1 MDRVIDRPCSPKFEV
16 YQHVYISS
24 YWVTLKSTEEWSY
37 LANWADWKDNPGSEL
52 IYNELKNA
60 DFFIF
65 TEARQAF
72 QARG

>member
-1 MDRVIDRPCSPKFEV
+1 MDRAIDRPCSPKFEV
-16 YQHVYISS
+16 YQHVYILALSDP
-24 YWVTLKSTEEWSY
+24 EEWSY
-37 LANWADWKDNPGSEL
+37 PANWADWKDNPGSEV